1 MAQVQARR
9 PRGGEC
15 QGHQVVQP
23 DGGDGDAERRLIAP
37 ADASGQAAHCGGP
50 VVEVDDAYDSK
61 VKIGEALEAAARAV
75 GDQPV
80 RGSDAAAISSAE
92 ASAGAGVVPG
102 GVAEQAQA
110 AADANAGAAP
120 PAEDTAITIG
130 DVLAVRLVQHRSTRR
145 AFYLHL
151 MISLGHGICA
161 SFLVERDGDAADGEG
176 GDGGGRGGGG
186 GSGGGEGPRR
196 GDQALR
202 CERGARRG
210 GEAQPGG
217 RRVPV
222 EEERAA
228 TGSRRMY
235 TRSGRAVRPNLANL
249 ACV

>member
-80 RGSDAAAISSAE
+80 RGSDAAAISATE

-130 DVLAVRLVQHRSTRR
+130 DVLAWNATAMLPTEKAVT
-145 AFYLHL
+145 A
-151 MISLGHGICA
+151 
-161 SFLVERDGDAADGEG
+161 EDAAAAAGAEVEKDPGEG
-176 GDGGGRGGGG
+176 TRPYGV
-186 GSGGGEGPRR
+186 SA
-196 GDQALR
+196 ALAAAAKHNR
-202 CERGARRG
+202 EDAECQSKRS
-210 GEAQPGG
+210 AQP
-217 RRVPV
+217 
-222 EEERAA
+222 RAA
-228 TGSRRMY
+228 DECTP
-235 TRSGRAVRPNLANL
+235 ALAEQFDQI
-249 ACV
+249 